1 MILYNYYNLLFHHA
15 ILYFNIVYQPSK
27 SNTIR
32 FVTKSNM
39 TGATTGA
46 NTAYQSRNPEHL
58 CSSPFFQWCRIWQ
71 LLLLCVV
78 LCRSLFVFLF
88 FVFLLVIVLTV
99 LLVIPYLSSKCF
111 YLLLN
116 IFRISMLIII

>member
-27 SNTIR
+27 NNTVR

-71 LLLLCVV
+71 LLRVV

>member
-1 MILYNYYNLLFHHA
+1 MLLYYYYNLLFHHA

-27 SNTIR
+27 NNTVR

-46 NTAYQSRNPEHL
+46 STAYQSRNPEHL

-71 LLLLCVV
+71 LLRVV

>member
-1 MILYNYYNLLFHHA
+1 MLLYYYYNLLFHHA

-27 SNTIR
+27 NNTIR

-46 NTAYQSRNPEHL
+46 STAYQSRNPEHL

-71 LLLLCVV
+71 LLRVV

>member
-1 MILYNYYNLLFHHA
+1 MLLYYYYNLLFHHA

-27 SNTIR
+27 NNTIR

-46 NTAYQSRNPEHL
+46 STAYQSRNSEHL

-71 LLLLCVV
+71 LLRVV

-88 FVFLLVIVLTV
+88 FVFILVIVLTV

>member
-27 SNTIR
+27 NNTVR

-46 NTAYQSRNPEHL
+46 STAYQSRNPEHL

-71 LLLLCVV
+71 LLRVV